1 MTVEGFPQVFH
12 HIGPNVDG
20 AADDSI
26 SDGLDSLGDS
36 AKNPQLL
43 AAKTELSTLEI
54 CHLEA
59 EIIDKIE
66 INERRGGNWQ
76 TLA

>member
-12 HIGPNVDG
+12 YVGPDVDG
-20 AADDSI
+20 AADDPV
-26 SDGLDSLGDS
+26 SDGLDSLGNS
-36 AKNPQLL
+36 SENPQLL
-43 AAKTELSTLEI
+43 AAKTELGTLEI

-66 INERRGGNWQ
+66 INERSGGNWQ
-76 TLA
+76 TLT

>member
-36 AKNPQLL
+36 AKDPQFL
-43 AAKTELSTLEI
+43 AAKTELSTLEV
-54 CHLEA
+54 
-59 EIIDKIE
+59 
-66 INERRGGNWQ
+66 
-76 TLA
+76 